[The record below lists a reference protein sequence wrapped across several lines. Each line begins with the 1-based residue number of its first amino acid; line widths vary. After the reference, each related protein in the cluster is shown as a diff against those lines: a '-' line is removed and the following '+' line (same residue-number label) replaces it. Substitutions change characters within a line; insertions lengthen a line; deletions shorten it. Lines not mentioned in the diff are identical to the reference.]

1 MVMYENPS
9 LALATK
15 KGFTTKPGADL
26 SHTDITHK
34 AKPRA
39 PMRPRSKSCYDL
51 CARQPICQRNH
62 VPMKCGSSG
71 LLINV
76 AHNVPTRAETVCS
89 SQKQETYR
97 LASSKVKQVQIT
109 QNYGQPFLRA
119 AQQSDV
125 LLLILFFVSSS
136 IFFLKRVN
144 VSSASVSSFP

>member
-26 SHTDITHK
+26 SHNEITHK

-39 PMRPRSKSCYDL
+39 PMRPRSKPCYDL
-51 CARQPICQRNH
+51 CARQPICQCDH

-76 AHNVPTRAETVCS
+76 AHHLPTRAQTVCS
-89 SQKQETYR
+89 SLRQETYR
-97 LASSKVKQVQIT
+97 LTSSKVKQE
-109 QNYGQPFLRA
+109 NYEQPLLRA
-119 AQQSDV
+119 TQQSDV
-125 LLLILFFVSSS
+125 LLLIFSFVSSS